1 MKKLLIVDDQ
11 KGIRLLLDEV
21 FSKEGYKIHQ
31 ASNGLEALKILESE
45 EVDCILLDMKI
56 PGMNGLEILKQIR
69 DSKLSIPVFMMTA
82 FREQE
87 LIDEAGKLGVVNY
100 FTKPFNIFDIRN
112 EVVKVLE
119 QGQDYSV
126 EDR

>member
-1 MKKLLIVDDQ
+1 MV
-11 KGIRLLLDEV
+11 
-21 FSKEGYKIHQ
+21 SGYKIHQ

-56 PGMNGLEILKQIR
+56 PRMNGLEILKQIR
-69 DSKLSIPVFMMTA
+69 DNKLSIPVFMMTA